1 VRLLYPSPYRELSA
15 AGPLAV
21 RRVRYGSAS
30 SQWAELRVPSGAP
43 ATALPGVVLVHGGFW
58 KRSWHADLMNALAV
72 WLTQQGLASWN
83 VEYRRVGM
91 RDGGAAACIGDVVAA
106 VDSLRSGSARAPID
120 AARTVFVGHSAGGHL
135 ALLAA
140 GRSAGPPAGVVGLAA
155 VSDLVGAAHAG
166 LGDRAAQA
174 LLGGEPEDLPDRYR
188 EASPID
194 QLPLGIPQLLV
205 HGVRDQAVPVSMSS
219 LYARRARAAGD
230 DVELDV
236 LPAAGHPELIDPRLA
251 AWPERILP
259 WILDRVR

>member
-1 VRLLYPSPYRELSA
+1 
-15 AGPLAV
+15 V
-21 RRVRYGSAS
+21 RRVRYGPAS
-30 SQWAELRVPSGAP
+30 SHFADLRVPLDTRETP
-43 ATALPGVVLVHGGFW
+43 LPVAVLVHGGFW

-91 RDGGAAACIGDVVAA
+91 RGSGDAACVRDVIAA
-106 VDSLRSGSARAPID
+106 VDSIEGAAAQVPID
-120 AARTVFVGHSAGGHL
+120 ASRVVLAGHSAGGHL

-140 GRSAGPPAGVVGLAA
+140 ARSARRPLGVVGLAA
-155 VSDLVGAAHAG
+155 VSDLAAAAHAE

-174 LLGGEPEDLPDRYR
+174 LLGGEPRDIPDRYR
-188 EASPID
+188 DISPIE
-194 QLPLGIPQLLV
+194 QLPLGVPQLLV

-219 LYARRARAAGD
+219 LYAQRARAAGD

-236 LPAAGHPELIDPRLA
+236 LPATGHAELIDPALP

-259 WILDRVR
+259 WILERLR